1 MVSLL
6 FSHPPA
12 HAPAR
17 GVGNLQHETSIAI
30 NTTGGGE
37 AHVFRVTP
45 RTLCTRGALSA
56 LWEAEPPRVGPRE
69 ASHLDPAA
77 AASTE
82 TTADADSQVSCY
94 GRSLPHFPA
103 YYGCC
108 LSTFCALLGTKLW
121 NTTPPSLGHK
131 ESHQWISNVWH
142 IKSTRPLTAAPTTDM
157 SAQFLPCLQSRH
169 WGSIV
174 AGSSAATHRQERNPF
189 APQGSAVLH
198 PGGYSVYSY
207 PTAKACFEAGTKV
220 GFPEQLYNTTH
231 HRERHV
237 AHCIGV
243 TKGSCNAPD
252 MCSRHSSHSGV
263 GEVP

>member
-1 MVSLL
+1 M
-6 FSHPPA
+6 
-12 HAPAR
+12 
-17 GVGNLQHETSIAI
+17 GNSQHETSIAI

-69 ASHLDPAA
+69 ASHLDPGA

-94 GRSLPHFPA
+94 ARSLPHFPA

-157 SAQFLPCLQSRH
+157 SAPFLPCLQSRH
-169 WGSIV
+169 LEAV
-174 AGSSAATHRQERNPF
+174 SALGKHRSRFQCSHTPPREEPVCSPGECR
-189 APQGSAVLH
+189 APPRRLLCLQLPNSQGV
-198 PGGYSVYSY
+198 
-207 PTAKACFEAGTKV
+207 F
-220 GFPEQLYNTTH
+220 
-231 HRERHV
+231 R
-237 AHCIGV
+237 
-243 TKGSCNAPD
+243 
-252 MCSRHSSHSGV
+252 SRHKGWLPRAAVQHHPSPREARGSLHRRDKRELQCPRYVLETLQPLG
-263 GEVP
+263 GR